1 MKTQGISVGI
11 LCGVGA
17 VILAV
22 ALPAVA
28 DYAKG
33 VEAYKARD
41 YATAVQEFQKVVE
54 QSPEHAG
61 TQYMLGIS
69 LRGAGQVSKS
79 LGSLR
84 KAVDLDPANASYAI
98 ALGQTLV
105 QAGEYQEA
113 YMTLKKI
120 RYDSLDAR
128 ARSSFAPVFAT
139 AAIKAGLPGEAIPV
153 LEAQTKAS
161 PRDSQLYYSLGYAYS
176 AEGNADKAFSSFK
189 KAYEIDPKDEKSA
202 TSAVKAAISA
212 GRRASGSQKSS
223 YYTQGA
229 AIAEKMATSNGN
241 FENLLLA
248 GEAWLGAKDYRKA
261 AVWFDKATAKQS
273 QNTLVRFY
281 RAQCNTSLANYEAAI
296 SDLQEALK
304 IGVSG
309 KLREQVYNQMG
320 FIYDKQKEYD
330 KALTAYRNA
339 GNNSM
344 VASIEDKKEKAE
356 QNRAADEAARD
367 YELKLRAIEEQIKEL
382 EAIGEMEEAR
392 ELREHLEKLRNQG

>member
-1 MKTQGISVGI
+1 MKNAGIGIAKRWVVGI
-11 LCGVGA
+11 V
-17 VILAV
+17 VFAV
-22 ALPAVA
+22 ALPAAA

-41 YATAVQEFQKVVE
+41 YSTAVQEFQKVVE
-54 QSPEHAG
+54 QSPDHAG

-69 LRGAGQVSKS
+69 LRGAGQVSKA

-84 KAVDLDPANASYAI
+84 KAVELDPQNASYAI
-98 ALGQTLV
+98 ALGQSLV
-105 QAGEYQEA
+105 QTGEYQEA

-120 RYDSLDAR
+120 RFDSLDAR
-128 ARSSFAPVFAT
+128 SRASFAPAYAT

-161 PRDSQLYYSLGYAYS
+161 PNDGALLYSLGYAYS
-176 AEGNADKAFSSFK
+176 ADGDSGKAFNAFK
-189 KAYEIDPKDEKSA
+189 EAYELDPSDQKSA

-212 GRRASGSQKSS
+212 GRRSSGSQKAS
-223 YYTQGA
+223 YYSQGA
-229 AIAEKMATSNGN
+229 GIAEIMATSSGS

-248 GEAWLGAKDYRKA
+248 GEANLGVKEYRKA
-261 AVWFDKATAKQS
+261 VVWFDKAAAKQT
-273 QNTLVRFY
+273 QNSLVRYY
-281 RAQCNTSLANYEAAI
+281 RAQCNTSLGQYGAAI
-296 SDLQEALK
+296 NDLQEALK

-309 KLREQVYNQMG
+309 KLRTQVYNQMG

-344 VASIEDKKEKAE
+344 VASVEDKKEKAE
-356 QNRAADEAARD
+356 LNAAADQAERA

-392 ELREHLEKLRNQG
+392 ELREHLEMLRDQT